1 VSNSGNQR
9 FAPESASSAARS
21 ASSGV
26 AAGGNVE
33 GKVGARITGWGC
45 ALPEKVL
52 TNADLERTLDTSDA
66 WIKERTGISERR
78 IGGVLSDLAAKAGG
92 AALERAGLDPLLV
105 DMLVMATT
113 TPERTVP
120 ATSAS
125 VHHKLG
131 LGGGAMDVNAACA
144 GFVYALQVAHALVVT
159 SGYRVLVIGADV
171 LSQIT
176 DYEDR
181 STAILFGDGAGAV
194 VLEPFAGPD
203 SFLAWDIGADGSAEE
218 LLYCDHGG
226 KMKMQGNE
234 VFRRAVRV
242 MVASAERVLEKASVP
257 FDEVALF
264 VPHQANI
271 RIIEAARQR
280 LGVPLER
287 TAIVLD
293 RTGNTSSAS
302 IPLGL
307 CDALDKHPLQEGDT
321 VLLSGFGAGLTW
333 ASVAFKWALER

>member
-1 VSNSGNQR
+1 VNNSGNQR
-9 FAPESASSAARS
+9 FAPGSPSSAAR
-21 ASSGV
+21 ASNPN
-26 AAGGNVE
+26 AASRAGNNTM
-33 GKVGARITGWGC
+33 GARLTGWGC

-78 IGGVLSDLAAKAGG
+78 IGGVLSDLAAKAGE
-92 AALERAGLDPLLV
+92 AALQRAGLDPLLV
-105 DMLVMATT
+105 DMLILATT
-113 TPERTVP
+113 TPERMVP

-125 VHHKLG
+125 VHYKLG

-144 GFVYALQVAHALVVT
+144 GFVYALHVAHALVVT

-194 VLEPFAGPD
+194 VLEPFVGSD

-307 CDALDKHPLQEGDT
+307 CNALDSNPLKEGDT

-333 ASVAFKWALER
+333 ASVAFKWAVPQ